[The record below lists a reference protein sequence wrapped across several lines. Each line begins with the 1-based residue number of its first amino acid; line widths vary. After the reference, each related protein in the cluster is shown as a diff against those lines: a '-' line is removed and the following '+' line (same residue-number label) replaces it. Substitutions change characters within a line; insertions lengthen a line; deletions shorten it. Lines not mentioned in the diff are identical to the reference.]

1 MTITPTTTDLV
12 RTALGRVEDPEIQR
26 PITELNMVGR
36 IAIDDARRVT
46 VEILLTVST
55 CPLREK
61 IRQDVRSA
69 VLALP
74 GIGSVTV
81 DFGVMSDEQRT
92 ALRKQIGGGD
102 EIPFAEP
109 AARTRVLCVA
119 SGKGGVGKSSVTVN
133 LAVAMAQRGLRVGI
147 LDADIHGHSIPAM
160 LGCISGPT
168 QVDRM
173 MMPPTAYGVRLM
185 SVGMFLEGNEPV
197 VWRGPML
204 HRALRQFL
212 ADVYWGEL
220 DVLLVDLPPGTG
232 DVAISLAQLVP
243 TAELLVVT
251 TPQQTAARIAE
262 RAGAVAAKTG
272 QRVVGVIENMSWYQG
287 PDGARIS
294 LFGSG
299 GGTTVSR
306 RLAELLGKDC
316 ALLGKIPF
324 DPGVCAAGD
333 LGTPMVLAEPESA
346 TAAAFFALADLLV
359 APRESI
365 VGRRLPMSPGPRTA
379 RRSALDAGPGRP
391 SSTGSPVAPASRR

>member
-1 MTITPTTTDLV
+1 MTNTSATMERI
-12 RTALGRVEDPEIQR
+12 RTALARVEDPEIHR
-26 PITELNMVGR
+26 PITELNMVSG
-36 IAIDDARRVT
+36 IAIDEARQVT

-55 CPLREK
+55 CPMRDRIL
-61 IRQDVRSA
+61 QDVRAA

-74 GIGSVTV
+74 DIASVTV
-81 DFGVMSDEQRT
+81 EFGVMSGEQRA
-92 ALRKQIGGGD
+92 ALRKQIRGDD

-109 AARTRVLCVA
+109 GSRTRVLCVA

-133 LAVAMAQRGLRVGI
+133 LAVAMAQRGLRIGI

-160 LGCISGPT
+160 LGCTSGPT

-173 MMPPTAYGVRLM
+173 MMPPTAFGVRLM
-185 SVGMFLEGNEPV
+185 SVGMFLAGNEPV

-232 DVAISLAQLVP
+232 DIAISLAQLLP

-272 QRVVGVIENMSWYQG
+272 QRVIGVVENMSWYQA
-287 PDGARIS
+287 PSGARIS

-299 GGTTVSR
+299 GGAMVSR
-306 RLAELLGKDC
+306 GLTEILGTDCPLLGR
-316 ALLGKIPF
+316 IPF
-324 DPGVCAAGD
+324 DPDVCATGD
-333 LGTPMVLAEPESA
+333 RGTPMVLAEPGS
-346 TAAAFFALADLLV
+346 AAAMAFSALADLLT

-365 VGRRLPMSPGPRTA
+365 VGRRLMV
-379 RRSALDAGPGRP
+379 
-391 SSTGSPVAPASRR
+391 SPVEEPA